1 MYPDSGHPAPGAPAQ
16 NAPAPGPFPG
26 MPIPGMPA
34 QGSAPLPGTFPGGF
48 PGTFPTGP
56 VPMGPGAPMTIPSAT
71 KRRPRNWHLALG
83 VAVALG
89 MLGGILSPS
98 GVFGFAWSIATLA
111 ALGVAA
117 FFGLKRGEEYR
128 QQRQSVDLARG
139 FAASVPVGQEGAIPT
154 ESLVLVSGAATAAAT
169 RIYGDRIYM
178 FSKPPAEAEA
188 EAAALLVVSNRAKA
202 ELSKRGVDPVAAVTP
217 VAPMAAPAPIP
228 GYTPT
233 AMVPPVPAPQAP
245 APDSG
250 VTEFIL
256 KHTDED
262 KW

>member
-1 MYPDSGHPAPGAPAQ
+1 
-16 NAPAPGPFPG
+16 
-26 MPIPGMPA
+26 
-34 QGSAPLPGTFPGGF
+34 
-48 PGTFPTGP
+48 
-56 VPMGPGAPMTIPSAT
+56 MGPGAPMPPQPSP

-83 VAVALG
+83 AAVALG
-89 MLGGILSPS
+89 IIGGILSPS
-98 GVFGFAWSIATLA
+98 GVFGFAWSLATLA
-111 ALGVAA
+111 ALAVAA

-178 FSKPPAEAEA
+178 FSKSPAEAEA

-202 ELSKRGVDPVAAVTP
+202 ELSKRGVDPVDPVTAVAP
-217 VAPMAAPAPIP
+217 VAPMVAPAPIP

-233 AMVPPVPAPQAP
+233 AVVPPVPAPQTP